1 MPRFEYVA
9 YDSSGAAATG
19 SVDATDRAGALTELR
34 RRGLAVSELEP
45 RGAATTSRAG
55 SDRQPAWSRLAER
68 LAGPRPLR
76 TRDIAAVV
84 RALAVSQSA
93 GVPIVRAVAMLAEE
107 GRGERTGLVLEQI
120 GADLADG
127 AALSEA
133 MRRQE
138 RRIGSVPC
146 AIVEAGEATGQ
157 LERALERLADMLETE
172 AALRRR
178 LWAAASHPLFT
189 VSFAVVVFVVMI
201 VFVVPAFEAVYEDFE
216 TPLPALTAT
225 VLTLARTLLRYFYL
239 VPVGAAAV
247 VGCYLWLTKDRRVR
261 IWRDRNALRLP
272 LVGGLLRSA
281 ALSRIVS
288 VVGSALSVGVPL
300 RDGLGLARGAAG
312 NLEYE
317 RVLQRVRDE
326 VSEGSGLYPVIAGDS
341 AFPPL
346 LRQVVRVGEESATLA
361 DSLLRYGRTLEAE
374 IESASD
380 RVVSL
385 TEIGLIVAA
394 GGIVAFMLVV
404 LYLPILNLAQL
415 A

>member
-9 YDSSGAAATG
+9 YDSGGAAATG
-19 SVDATDRAGALTELR
+19 SVDAADRAGALIELH

-45 RGAATTSRAG
+45 RGTATASRAG
-55 SDRQPAWSRLAER
+55 LDRQPVWSRLADR

-76 TRDIAAVV
+76 TRDVAAVV
-84 RALAVSQSA
+84 RALAVAQST

-107 GRGERTGLVLEQI
+107 GRGERAGYVLEEM

-127 AALSEA
+127 ASLSEA

-138 RRIGSVPC
+138 GRMGSVAC
-146 AIVEAGEATGQ
+146 AMVESGEATGQ
-157 LERALERLADMLETE
+157 LGRALVRLADLLE
-172 AALRRR
+172 ARVALQRR
-178 LWAAASHPLFT
+178 LWAAASHPLLT
-189 VSFAVVVFVVMI
+189 VTIAVVVFVVMV
-201 VFVVPAFEAVYEDFE
+201 VFVVPAFEAIYDDFE
-216 TPLPALTAT
+216 APLPTLTAT
-225 VLTLARTLLRYFYL
+225 VVSLARASVRYFYVVL
-239 VPVGAAAV
+239 AGVAAAV
-247 VGCYLWLTKDRRVR
+247 AACLWFMRKRQVR

-288 VVGSALSVGVPL
+288 VVGLALSVGVPL

-317 RVLQRVRDE
+317 RVLERVRDE
-326 VSEGSGLYPVIAGDS
+326 VSEGSRLYPVIAGDP

-385 TEIGLIVAA
+385 TEIGLIVAV
-394 GGIVAFMLVV
+394 GGVVAFMLAV
-404 LYLPILNLAQL
+404 LYLPIFNLAQL
-415 A
+415 V

>member
-9 YDSSGAAATG
+9 YDSGGTAATG
-19 SVDATDRAGALTELR
+19 SVDAADRAGAFTELR

-45 RGAATTSRAG
+45 RGAATASRAR
-55 SDRQPAWSRLAER
+55 SHRVPRLSRMSAR
-68 LAGPRPLR
+68 LAGTRPLR
-76 TRDIAAVV
+76 TRDMAAVV
-84 RALAVSQSA
+84 RALAVAQST

-107 GRGERTGLVLEQI
+107 GHGERTGPVLEQM
-120 GADLADG
+120 GVDLADG
-127 AALSEA
+127 ASLSES

-138 RRIGSVPC
+138 RQMGAVAC
-146 AIVEAGEATGQ
+146 AMVESGEATGQ
-157 LERALERLADMLETE
+157 LDRALVRLADLLEAR
-172 AALRRR
+172 AALQRR

-189 VSFAVVVFVVMI
+189 VAIAVVVFVVM
-201 VFVVPAFEAVYEDFE
+201 VAFVVPAFEAIYDDFDA
-216 TPLPALTAT
+216 PLPTLTAT
-225 VLTLARTLLRYFYL
+225 VVALARASVRYFYVVL
-239 VPVGAAAV
+239 AGVAAAV
-247 VGCYLWLTKDRRVR
+247 AACLWFVRKRQVR
-261 IWRDRNALRLP
+261 IWRDRNVLRLP

-288 VVGSALSVGVPL
+288 VVGLALSVGVPL

-317 RVLQRVRDE
+317 RVLERVRDE
-326 VSEGSGLYPVIAGDS
+326 VSEGSGLYPVIAGDP

-404 LYLPILNLAQL
+404 LYLPIFNLAQL